1 MQTPMVS
8 RRTWLAAA
16 TALLLAGAWTGPASA
31 QSYPSRIIKVIVPF
45 TPGSPNDVLARL
57 LTQYLQTQL
66 GQAII
71 IENKPGGGTAIG
83 TKAAAMADPDGYTL
97 LFISSALVLDPVL
110 HGRPDYDPRQD
121 FAPIAVA
128 ATAPWVLVINPT
140 LPAKTADEFVAYT
153 KAKPGSVSFGYAQ
166 GTASQFVVERFAK
179 LTGADILSV
188 PYKGG
193 AAAVPDFLSDRIQ
206 MMIQT
211 PSTSLPLIHQ
221 NKMRAIAITSAE
233 RNPDLPD
240 VPTMRELK
248 LPSLTLEFWAGLFAP
263 AGTPPDIIER
273 LNSAIGTVLRSAEMN
288 DGLKRLGFSAKIT
301 SSQDFSAFVGE
312 EMPRWTDLAK
322 SSSSSKGN

>member
-1 MQTPMVS
+1 MIV
-8 RRTWLAAA
+8 RRALIATAAAFALAA
-16 TALLLAGAWTGPASA
+16 GWTGLASA

-57 LTQYLQTQL
+57 LTQHLQSRL
-66 GQAII
+66 GQSIVV
-71 IENKPGGGTAIG
+71 ENKPGGGTTIG

-97 LFISSALVLDPVL
+97 LFVSSALVLDPVL

-128 ATAPWVLVINPT
+128 ATAPWVLVISPT

-153 KAKPGSVSFGYAQ
+153 KAKPGTVSFGYAQ

-179 LTGADILSV
+179 LTKADILGV

-193 AAAVPDFLSDRIQ
+193 AAAVPDFLSARIQ

-211 PSTSLPLIHQ
+211 PSTSLPLIRQ
-221 NKMRAIAITSAE
+221 NKMRPIAITSAE

-248 LPSLTLEFWAGLFAP
+248 LPSLTLEFWAGMLAP
-263 AGTPPDIIER
+263 AGTPPAIVER
-273 LNSAIGTVLRSAEMN
+273 LNAAITEAQRSPEMVA
-288 DGLKRLGFSAKIT
+288 DLKRLGFTAKIG
-301 SSQDFSAFVGE
+301 SAQAFSAFIGE
-312 EMPRWTDLAK
+312 EMPRWTDLVK
-322 SSSSSKGN
+322 SSQRKGN

>member
-1 MQTPMVS
+1 MIFRQVS
-8 RRTWLAAA
+8 LAIAVALVWAA
-16 TALLLAGAWTGPASA
+16 GGTGSASA

-57 LTQYLQTQL
+57 LTQHLQTRL
-66 GQAII
+66 GQSIVV
-71 IENKPGGGTAIG
+71 ENKPGGGTTIG
-83 TKAAAMADPDGYTL
+83 TKAAAMAEPDGYTL

-110 HGRPDYDPRQD
+110 RGRPNYDPRED

-128 ATAPWVLVINPT
+128 ATAPWVLVISPT

-153 KAKPGSVSFGYAQ
+153 RAKPGSVSFGYAQ

-179 LTGADILSV
+179 LTKADILAV

-193 AAAVPDFLSDRIQ
+193 AAAVPDFLSARIQ

-211 PSTSLPLIHQ
+211 PSTSLPMIRQ

-248 LPSLTLEFWAGLFAP
+248 LPSLTLEFWAGMLAP
-263 AGTPPDIIER
+263 AGTPPEIIER
-273 LNSAIGTVLRSAEMN
+273 LNAAITDAQRSPEMVA
-288 DGLKRLGFSAKIT
+288 DLKRLGFAAKVGSARA
-301 SSQDFSAFVGE
+301 FSAFIGE
-312 EMPRWTDLAK
+312 EMPRWTDLVK
-322 SSSSSKGN
+322 SSNPKGN

>member
-1 MQTPMVS
+1 MI
-8 RRTWLAAA
+8 RRTILGLCAAA
-16 TALLLAGAWTGPASA
+16 LLGAPAIA
-31 QSYPSRIIKVIVPF
+31 QPYPSKPIRLVVGYSAGGGNDLIARIVA
-45 TPGSPNDVLARL
+45 ARL
-57 LTQYLQTQL
+57 QEKL
-66 GQAII
+66 GQPIVVD
-71 IENKPGGGTAIG
+71 NKPGAQSIVAAELVA
-83 TKAAAMADPDGYTL
+83 KAQPDGYTL